1 MAGKAVE
8 RHAPGF
14 RPACEGTGMN
24 PSPNYAPMTIDAQQI
39 DKVEAVGGEVEV
51 TLTAMPRDSD
61 GPSGQIQIRFDLEE
75 TQGLAAR
82 LIAAIVTAKAQL
94 KSRRP

>member
-1 MAGKAVE
+1 
-8 RHAPGF
+8 
-14 RPACEGTGMN
+14 MN

-75 TQGLAAR
+75 TQDLAAR
-82 LIAAIVTAKAQL
+82 LTAAIVTAKAQL
-94 KSRRP
+94 KSRQP